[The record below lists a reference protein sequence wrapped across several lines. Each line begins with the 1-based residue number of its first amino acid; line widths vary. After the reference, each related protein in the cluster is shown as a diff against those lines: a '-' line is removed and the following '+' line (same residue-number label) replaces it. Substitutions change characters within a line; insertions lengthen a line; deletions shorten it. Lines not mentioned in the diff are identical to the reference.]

1 MNDLEFV
8 RRCIEKDSVAWDE
21 FLHKYS
27 KLIYNYI
34 HSTLKI
40 KGKNIPPDSIED
52 LYQDIIFSLIK
63 ENHKKLKMF
72 KAKNGCSLAT
82 WLRIVVVNFTI
93 DYLRRTKPL
102 VSIDEDLGEDTS
114 LKDTLQDPSFLKFEQ
129 EIAEEERKRHL
140 SECIEELDVDD
151 KYFLAFYIGKQL
163 PLEELKSILGI
174 SQSAVDMRKSR
185 LTQRLRECFKKKGFL
200 LGS

>member
-40 KGKNIPPDSIED
+40 KGKDIPPDSIED

-63 ENHKKLKMF
+63 DNHKKLKTF

-82 WLRIVVVNFTI
+82 WIRIVVVNFTI
-93 DYLRRTKPL
+93 DYLRRAKPL
-102 VSIDEDLGEDTS
+102 VSIDEDLGDDSS
-114 LKDTLQDPSFLKFEQ
+114 LKDTLQDSSFLKFEQ

-151 KYFLAFYIGKQL
+151 KYFLAFYIGRQV
-163 PLEELKSILGI
+163 PLGELKSILGI